1 MIKRR
6 IHPNNYLKEVVIA
19 SAILIVIII
28 LFVLSIPK
36 NCKDNEECFNS
47 ASSICKKAK
56 ANLLKD
62 EDVYNYYIRG
72 KKDDNCVVKITM
84 LQVSEKKSLSM
95 KEGLEGRYMD
105 CAVPMKLMSEKP
117 INKMSEINDYC
128 TGPLKEAILEISLQ
142 KMYEL
147 IVKDI
152 GNVTIALQEVIAG
165 LEKK

>member
-1 MIKRR
+1 M
-6 IHPNNYLKEVVIA
+6 L
-19 SAILIVIII
+19 I
-28 LFVLSIPK
+28 LFLLSLPK

-128 TGPLKEAILEISLQ
+128 TGPLKEAILEILRNEALSSGIAENALSEVKKYTWQ
-142 KMYEL
+142 KRAEKIL
-147 IVKDI
+147 EFI
-152 GNVTIALQEVIAG
+152 G
-165 LEKK
+165 